1 MLHVRP
7 EPLNGVQGA
16 GVGRQEEDL
25 EGIGVYGIQFLGIVD
40 PEVVEDHEHPHSLAL
55 RLEPDQ
61 EVLEVLG
68 SVALTDDAV
77 VDQASVLADSSNHS
91 HRGPPATHLCSF
103 IPVLSQELVLFCQR
117 WKDVSSM

>member
-1 MLHVRP
+1 MTQVRP

-25 EGIGVYGIQFLGIVD
+25 EGIGVDGVHLLGIVD

-55 RLEPDQ
+55 RLEPDE

-68 SVALTDDAV
+68 SVSLTDDAV
-77 VDQASVLADSSNHS
+77 VD
-91 HRGPPATHLCSF
+91 RP
-103 IPVLSQELVLFCQR
+103 LF
-117 WKDVSSM
+117 